1 MAMSKD
7 LWRRME
13 SAARGLGRVRSTPEE
28 RAAAG
33 AELLALLAEG
43 ERRDADREALLREGT
58 LLLSCAGRGPAL
70 DTIMDAVVRL
80 SGAQRGFV
88 LLARPDGTQEVAA
101 ARNVDRAAVPDAA
114 QEISRR
120 VVAKVLAEGSPVR
133 LEDALHTPP
142 YSVAESVT
150 RLRILSVL
158 CVPLPGEGTARGALY
173 LENRRLS
180 GVFTEGTERLI
191 VEFAGQI
198 AAALRN
204 AEAMEA
210 LREDRDS
217 LKAALE
223 CEHEFEGIV
232 GRDAAL
238 REALRTV
245 ALAAAGDLPVVIE
258 GESGVGKDLV
268 ARAVHARSPRRGRA
282 FVAVNC
288 AALPRDLLESEL
300 FGHRRGAFTGAIQDR
315 PGLFATAN
323 GGTLFLDEIG
333 EMPPDLQARLLRVL
347 QSGEYR
353 PVGSDRAVSVDVRVV
368 AATRRR
374 LAEEVRAGRFREDLY
389 FRLKGVVVT
398 VPPLRDRR
406 EDIPLLVRAFLE
418 KHVPAGQRAEPDEE
432 ARACLAAYDYPGNVR
447 ELETVIRR
455 AILFSR
461 DGRFGPEALPPEVA
475 GRAGEV
481 VRLPLHVP
489 ETAGALLAAKKR
501 AARDAAHE
509 IERAFLLRALAVAEG
524 RPGEA
529 ARLTGMN
536 RTQFEKMLGR
546 HGMSRTRRR
555 EG

>member
-1 MAMSKD
+1 MSRD
-7 LWRRME
+7 LWRRLE
-13 SAARGLGRVRSTPEE
+13 TSARGLGRVRTTPEE
-28 RAAAG
+28 RAGCA
-33 AELLALLAEG
+33 AELLALLAEA
-43 ERRDADREALLREGT
+43 ERRDGDREALLRETT

-70 DTIMDAVVRL
+70 DAIMDAVIRL

-88 LLARPDGTQEVAA
+88 LLGRPDGTQEIAA
-101 ARNVDRAAVPDAA
+101 ARNVERAPVPDAA
-114 QEISRR
+114 QEVSRR
-120 VVAKVLAEGSPVR
+120 VIAKVMAEGRGVR

-158 CVPLPGEGTARGALY
+158 CVPIPGEGAPRGALY
-173 LENRRLS
+173 LENRKVS
-180 GVFTEGTERLI
+180 GVFTEGVERLI
-191 VEFAGQI
+191 GEFAGQI

-204 AEAMEA
+204 AEAMES
-210 LREDRDS
+210 LRSDRDS
-217 LKAALE
+217 LKAALSR
-223 CEHEFEGIV
+223 EHDFDGIV
-232 GRDAAL
+232 GRAPALTAAL
-238 REALRTV
+238 HTV

-300 FGHRRGAFTGAIQDR
+300 FGHRRGAFTGALQDR

-353 PVGSDRAVSVDVRVV
+353 PVGSDHAVSVDVRVV

-374 LAEEVRAGRFREDLY
+374 LAEEVKAGRFREDLY
-389 FRLKGVVVT
+389 FRLKGLVVT
-398 VPPLRDRR
+398 LPPLRERR
-406 EDIPLLVRAFLE
+406 EDIPLLMRAFLD
-418 KHVPAGQRAEPDEE
+418 KHVPAGQRAEPDEA

-447 ELETVIRR
+447 ELETIIRR

-461 DGRFGPEALPPEVA
+461 DGRFGTEALPA
-475 GRAGEV
+475 EV
-481 VRLPLHVP
+481 VGAVGEIVHLPLHVP
-489 ETAGALLAAKKR
+489 ETASELLAAKKR
-501 AARDAAHE
+501 AAREAAHE
-509 IERAFLLRALAVAEG
+509 IERAFLVNALAAAQR

-536 RTQFEKMLGR
+536 RTQFEKMLMR
-546 HGMSRTRRR
+546 HGLSRGRRK
-555 EG
+555 E